1 MGQIDEQDLELIF
14 EKIEEE
20 EESERQKKLQKE
32 TKHSKKKIVKF
43 VSPEI

>member
-32 TKHSKKKIVKF
+32 TKYSKKKIVKF
-43 VSPEI
+43 DSPEI